1 MLKPDLIVAEH
12 VLYDAHYKVLICLIC
27 GHAIKSG
34 VGIKRYFKDAHSKTL
49 YITSRKALVEY
60 DGSLSLIDP
69 DHISIP
75 SPDSP
80 VCIVVVDNNSRERK
94 V

>member
-1 MLKPDLIVAEH
+1 MLEPNPIVAEH
-12 VLYDAHYKVLICLIC
+12 VLHDAHYKVLICLIC
-27 GHAIKSG
+27 GHAIKSD
-34 VGIKRYFKDAHSKTL
+34 VGIKRYFKDAHSRML
-49 YITSRKALVEY
+49 DISSRKALVEY
-60 DGSLSLIDP
+60 GGSLSLIDP

-75 SPDSP
+75 SPNSP